1 MEFCPKCGT
10 VMFPQG
16 DCFECKKCGYKLD
29 ITKESMSKYEI
40 SEKVKSSDNVIITG
54 DDIQTLPKTKVK
66 CSKCGNNEAY
76 WRLRQTRSADES
88 ETRFLRCTK
97 CGHTWRE
104 YD

>member
-40 SEKVKSSDNVIITG
+40 SENVKSSDNVIITG
-54 DDIQTLPKTKVK
+54 DDIQTLPNK
-66 CSKCGNNEAY
+66 G
-76 WRLRQTRSADES
+76 
-88 ETRFLRCTK
+88 
-97 CGHTWRE
+97 
-104 YD
+104 